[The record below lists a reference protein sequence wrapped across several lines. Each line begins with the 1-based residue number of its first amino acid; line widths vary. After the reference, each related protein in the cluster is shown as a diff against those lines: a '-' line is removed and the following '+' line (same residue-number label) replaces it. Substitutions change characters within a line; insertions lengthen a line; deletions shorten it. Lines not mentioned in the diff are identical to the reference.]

1 MDMNNLSMLF
11 AVLGVFMLFLFIIG
25 IVLYVLFAIG
35 LYGMAKNQQLENEW
49 FAWIPILQLYI
60 IGKIL
65 KEIKIA
71 DYTIS
76 RLEIVLPVATLA
88 MIVLSGIPVIGWL
101 LGLAY
106 FVFNI
111 FVTYQ
116 LFKMYKGDKATL
128 MTVLSFILFFMGPI
142 YIFNLRN
149 ASPMLSK
156 EPQQDIIM

>member
-11 AVLGVFMLFLFIIG
+11 AVLGIFMLFLFIIG

-35 LYGMAKNQQLENEW
+35 LYGMAKNQKLENEW

-60 IGKIL
+60 VGKIL

-88 MIVLSGIPVIGWL
+88 MMVLSGIPVIGWL

-106 FVFNI
+106 FIFNI

-149 ASPMLSK
+149 ASPTLNE
-156 EPQQDIIM
+156 EPPQDVVL